1 MVVDKDVNFCPCCGS
16 RLVEETDEIRAE
28 IERQEEEGA
37 QYFGEGQYVEK
48 RVMKSKTAGI
58 IGYALGLLGV
68 VIAYFKGDPEDPL
81 VKFHINQSI
90 VIHAAMLV
98 LLALP
103 LPILSGVLRAAFTA
117 CGYQQIKIH
126 QVKAYELRAA
136 ECSAVLM
143 RLCVLEPRSVPRFL
157 CVYTF

>member
-1 MVVDKDVNFCPCCGS
+1 MYCTNCKMVVDKDVNFCPCCGS

-28 IERQEEEGA
+28 IERQEQEGA

-90 VIHAAMLV
+90 VIRAAMLV

-103 LPILSGVLRAAFTA
+103 LPILLKNITLYLGLGAEIYGIYEVVNNRMNGIPYINRLKF
-117 CGYQQIKIH
+117 IK
-126 QVKAYELRAA
+126 
-136 ECSAVLM
+136 
-143 RLCVLEPRSVPRFL
+143 
-157 CVYTF
+157 